1 VEQIISNFWIIG
13 INYKKTDATIRGQ
26 YTINNEQY
34 TSILD
39 KAPLYGLKEFF
50 ILSTCNRTE
59 IYALTENI
67 DNLINLL
74 CSETAGSK
82 DTFQKLCY
90 QKQGREAVEHLFE
103 VSGGLDSQVLGDYE
117 IVGQVKQAAKF
128 SKQQGVIGPFLERL
142 INIALQS
149 SKAIK
154 NTTELSG
161 GTVSVSFAAIQYIRE
176 NVADFNKKKILL
188 LGTGKIGRNT
198 CKNLVDYL
206 RNRHITLINRSPEK
220 ASLLA
225 EAMGLRSAP
234 VQDTAR
240 CIRESDIIIACT
252 NASQPIITAEH
263 VAGGAPKVLIDL
275 AIPYNIDPALGDLE
289 HVTLLNVD
297 ELSKLKDS
305 TLQKRVAE
313 VPKAKAIIAEHIR
326 EFLNWLELR
335 KHVPVLKSLKKK
347 LEQIECG
354 FLVPNGGES
363 APSAQKIQKV
373 INTTAVK
380 LQSHNNRGCYYIEA
394 INEFIAG

>member
-1 VEQIISNFWIIG
+1 
-13 INYKKTDATIRGQ
+13 
-26 YTINNEQY
+26 
-34 TSILD
+34 
-39 KAPLYGLKEFF
+39 
-50 ILSTCNRTE
+50 
-59 IYALTENI
+59 
-67 DNLINLL
+67 
-74 CSETAGSK
+74 
-82 DTFQKLCY
+82 
-90 QKQGREAVEHLFE
+90 
-103 VSGGLDSQVLGDYE
+103 
-117 IVGQVKQAAKF
+117 
-128 SKQQGVIGPFLERL
+128 
-142 INIALQS
+142 
-149 SKAIK
+149 
-154 NTTELSG
+154 
-161 GTVSVSFAAIQYIRE
+161 
-176 NVADFNKKKILL
+176 
-188 LGTGKIGRNT
+188 
-198 CKNLVDYL
+198 
-206 RNRHITLINRSPEK
+206 
-220 ASLLA
+220 
-225 EAMGLRSAP
+225 MGLRSAP

-263 VAGGAPKVLIDL
+263 VTGGAPKVLIDL